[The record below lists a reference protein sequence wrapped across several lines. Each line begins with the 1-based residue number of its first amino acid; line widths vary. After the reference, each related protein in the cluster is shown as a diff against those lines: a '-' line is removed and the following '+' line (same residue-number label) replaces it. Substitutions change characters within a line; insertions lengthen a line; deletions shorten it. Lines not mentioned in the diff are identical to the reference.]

1 MTRNGNAYGLGRSN
15 ASGMGGRGMGGRGN
29 GQCLR
34 DGTGFAS
41 GSRQGRRRCR
51 FEADDA
57 RGGFPARNPT
67 GFHPFAGAISRVEA
81 AIDDLKRQINELR
94 QKA

>member
-1 MTRNGNAYGLGRSN
+1 MTSNTNGYGLGRSN
-15 ASGMGGRGMGGRGN
+15 GCGMGWRGN

-41 GSRQGRRRCR
+41 GRGQGRRRCR
-51 FEADDA
+51 FEAGEG
-57 RGGFPARNPT
+57 RWGFPARNPT
-67 GFHPFAGAISRVEA
+67 GFHPFAGAISRIEA